1 MTCKLHND
9 GFNNSVIDATFDL
22 YKSIYDV
29 RADVAIFLA
38 ENDHD
43 ESYKREFFRASLNV
57 GKVLK
62 GFRGNLLT
70 KPFIESILS
79 ALKFDLEFP
88 FEKGIY
94 ELKNWTMPNRHL
106 PAPLKARFLA
116 NVKYL
121 VKTSSKSKKWLLG
134 ALFNNY
140 GKLT

>member
-1 MTCKLHND
+1 MTCRLHND
-9 GFNNSVIDATFDL
+9 GFNSSVIDATFDL
-22 YKSIYDV
+22 YNSIFDI

-38 ENDHD
+38 ENDYD

-70 KPFIESILS
+70 KSFIESILS

-88 FEKGIY
+88 FKKGIY
-94 ELKNWTMPNRHL
+94 ELKNWTLPGQHL
-106 PAPLKARFLA
+106 PAPMKARFLA
-116 NVKYL
+116 DVKYV
-121 VKTSSKSKKWLLG
+121 VKTSLKSKKWLFG
-134 ALFNNY
+134 TLFKNY